1 MKMKHTELIEWAVKG
16 LSAEID
22 SIEKAVSQ
30 GKQYLLQYEKG
41 QQPKTPKTPD
51 EIRQIIGEKKAEIE
65 RLYKMKQDLVWE
77 IAMKGENDNES
88 NN

>member
-1 MKMKHTELIEWAVKG
+1 MMNQTELMKWAIKG
-16 LSAEID
+16 LMAEID
-22 SIEKAVSQ
+22 GIEKAVNQ

-65 RLYKMKQDLVWE
+65 RLYKMKQDLTWE
-77 IAMKGENDNES
+77 IAMKGEDDNES